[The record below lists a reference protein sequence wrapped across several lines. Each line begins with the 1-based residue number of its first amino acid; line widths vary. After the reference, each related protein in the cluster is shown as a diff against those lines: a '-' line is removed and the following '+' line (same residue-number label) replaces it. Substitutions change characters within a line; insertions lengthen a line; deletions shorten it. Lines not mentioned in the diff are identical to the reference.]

1 MKAAADAAFRAL
13 HPVGAHAPMVMAVAA
28 RIKMDIPTV
37 RLPFM
42 PDVAAVIKATQAAMG
57 AQVELANPPD
67 LRQLLK
73 AATDAVELAHE
84 ARRREAAASAQAVL
98 APLATAAKEQVVND
112 AERIIDLLRSGRATS
127 QDLSGTIRLLIAQL
141 SQTSHE
147 MTRLRTEIANQEV
160 AQAVPQKTP
169 THLIVVAY
177 VSMLV
182 GILAF
187 VRDSK
192 VDGWTPGQPS
202 VPPTTQT
209 TPTADP
215 AEHHGGADSR
225 EEIESIVRERLE

>member
-1 MKAAADAAFRAL
+1 
-13 HPVGAHAPMVMAVAA
+13 
-28 RIKMDIPTV
+28 
-37 RLPFM
+37 
-42 PDVAAVIKATQAAMG
+42 
-57 AQVELANPPD
+57 
-67 LRQLLK
+67 
-73 AATDAVELAHE
+73 
-84 ARRREAAASAQAVL
+84 
-98 APLATAAKEQVVND
+98 
-112 AERIIDLLRSGRATS
+112 
-127 QDLSGTIRLLIAQL
+127 
-141 SQTSHE
+141 

-169 THLIVVAY
+169 THLNVVAY
-177 VSMLV
+177 ISMLV